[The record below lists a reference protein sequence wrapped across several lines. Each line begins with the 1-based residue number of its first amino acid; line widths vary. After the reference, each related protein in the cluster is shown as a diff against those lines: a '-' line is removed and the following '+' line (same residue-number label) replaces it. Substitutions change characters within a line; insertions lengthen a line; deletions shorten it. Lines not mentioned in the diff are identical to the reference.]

1 MLSRALWLA
10 AVWLSPAAL
19 LGIAPLLLADGTGGL
34 GPPLAL
40 APGAGV
46 TAALLAAPWGALPA
60 EGGTLVDLARR
71 RWPAASFRPLIVATI
86 ASAFLFIW
94 AQLAAL
100 VELSRTLGWPRPAAV
115 AVAVAA

>member
-1 MLSRALWLA
+1 A
-10 AVWLSPAAL
+10 AGRVL
-19 LGIAPLLLADGTGGL
+19 
-34 GPPLAL
+34 
-40 APGAGV
+40 

-115 AVAVAA
+115 AVAVAALALAAWLADGRAPAAVLRGARGAAGSAVSSVRA